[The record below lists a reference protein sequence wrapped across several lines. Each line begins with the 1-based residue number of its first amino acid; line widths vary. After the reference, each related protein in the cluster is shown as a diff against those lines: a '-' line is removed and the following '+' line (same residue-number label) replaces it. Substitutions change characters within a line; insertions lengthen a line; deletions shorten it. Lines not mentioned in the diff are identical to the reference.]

1 LEIGNWKFN
10 LESVVITP
18 ETRKSYTVTVG
29 IECHVQFKTRTKL
42 FSGADNDAREA
53 APNTLVNHIDFGL
66 PGALPVLNKEAVR
79 LACVAAFALGSEPQK
94 FSKFDR
100 KHYFYPDLPMGYQI
114 TQFDEPIVLGGS
126 LEVEVDGQKKTIGI
140 TRAHMESDAGKSTHP
155 AGSDYSLVD
164 LNRAGTPLLE
174 IVSEPD
180 MHTAAEAKAYARELY
195 LRMKYADVSEANLYY
210 GNMRFDVNVSVSKT
224 SELGTR
230 TETKNLNSFR
240 SIEKAVEYEANRQIE
255 LLEKAKSDILEIRA
269 ADTAHTSESM
279 NVVVQETRGWDDA
292 KQKTFS
298 QRTKEDAHDYRYMPD
313 PDLPPIVLEQSY
325 IDEIKAGMPPGPE
338 DYRRMLTKVGIDA
351 KTTSDIIAV
360 PTTAM
365 TVKRV
370 YEAAGAS
377 HARRVAFWLLQPAS
391 DDEESSV
398 STSDVI
404 LSESEESTPENRPFA
419 GAQDDASVIPAE
431 RGIHSL
437 DAPLIKL
444 SQMVEDKKLSSTAAK
459 EVLAEVLKSGADPE
473 KVAAEKNLLQV
484 SDEGEI
490 IKIVD
495 QVLAENAKAAED
507 VKNGE
512 MKAIGFLVGQ
522 VMKLSQGKANPAL
535 ATDLIKKQLGM

>member
-1 LEIGNWKFN
+1 MILKDI
-10 LESVVITP
+10 SDQ
-18 ETRKSYTVTVG
+18 YQVTIG
-29 IECHVQFKTRTKL
+29 IECHVQFKTKTKL

-66 PGALPVLNKEAVR
+66 PGALPVLNEEAVR
-79 LACVAAFALGSEPQK
+79 LACRAAFALGSEPQK

-114 TQFDEPIVLGGS
+114 TQFDEPIVLGGQI
-126 LEVEVDGQKKTIGI
+126 EVEVDGEKKTIGI
-140 TRAHMESDAGKSTHP
+140 TRAHMEADAGKSTHP
-155 AGSDYSLVD
+155 TGKDYSLVD

-180 MHTAAEAKAYARELY
+180 MHTAAEAKAYAKELY

-224 SELGTR
+224 DELGTR

-240 SIEKAVEYEANRQIE
+240 SVEKAVLYETDRQIE
-255 LLEKAKSDILEIRA
+255 LLEKGEKI
-269 ADTAHTSESM
+269 
-279 NVVVQETRGWDDA
+279 VQETRGWDDA

-313 PDLPPIVLEQSY
+313 PDLPPVVLSQEY
-325 IDEIKAGMPPGPE
+325 IDEIKANMPALPD
-338 DYRRMLTKVGIDA
+338 DYRHILTDIGIDP
-351 KTTSDIIAV
+351 KTSSDIIAV
-360 PTTAM
+360 PQTAM

-377 HARRVAFWLLQPAS
+377 HAKRVAFWLLQPAS
-391 DDEESSV
+391 DEEAD
-398 STSDVI
+398 SD
-404 LSESEESTPENRPFA
+404 T
-419 GAQDDASVIPAE
+419 ASVIPAQA
-431 RGIHSL
+431 GIQSI
-437 DAPLIKL
+437 DSQLIKL
-444 SQMVEDKKLSSTAAK
+444 SKMVEENKLSSTAAK
-459 EVLAEVLKSGADPE
+459 EVLAELQKSGGDPE
-473 KVAAEKNLLQV
+473 QIAEAKNLLQV

-495 QVLAENAKAAED
+495 QVLAENEKAATD
-507 VKNGE
+507 VRNGE

-522 VMKLSQGKANPAL
+522 VMKLSKGKANPAM
-535 ATDLIKKQLGM
+535 ATTLIKKQLGL